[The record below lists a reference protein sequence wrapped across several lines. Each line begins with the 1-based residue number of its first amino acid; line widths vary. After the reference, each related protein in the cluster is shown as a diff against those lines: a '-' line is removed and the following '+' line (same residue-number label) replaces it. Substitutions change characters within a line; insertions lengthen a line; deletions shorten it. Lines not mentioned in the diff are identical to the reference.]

1 MIEAI
6 RTQYGVTRGEPR
18 NRRTEV
24 RVAYIYLCT
33 DCAKTYT
40 KLEEAEKHKCKKGV
54 EDGPGKTSV

>member
-24 RVAYIYLCT
+24 RYGYIYLCT
-33 DCAKTYT
+33 DCAKTYDNI
-40 KLEEAEKHKCKKGV
+40 EEAEKHKC
-54 EDGPGKTSV
+54 EDKEND